1 MIIIMKQGTTHE
13 HVEEL
18 SQHIERWNVK
28 ANPIYGEGTIVIGLV
43 GDTGAV
49 DKDALMLDPQVENI
63 IKVQEPFKLAN
74 RKFHPDNSV
83 VEIAPGVVVGGKKLV
98 VMAGPCSVES
108 EEQIID
114 VAKHVQAD
122 GATVLRGGAWKPRSS
137 PYSFQGLKAEGLEL
151 LHKAH
156 EATGLPVVTEI
167 TNPAHIDIFMDKCDC
182 FQVGARNMQNFELLK
197 ELGQTRKPILLKRGF
212 ANTMEE
218 FLMSAEY
225 IMAGGNENVI
235 LCERGIRTF
244 ETSMRNTL
252 DLAGVVM
259 LHKMTHLP
267 VVVDPSHACGH
278 AWMVPQLAKAAV
290 AAGADGLMIEVHNNP
305 AKAKCDGAQSLTPDQ
320 FDELM
325 GFITKEV
332 EFFGKKMN

>member
-137 PYSFQGLKAEGLEL
+137 PYSFQGLKAEGLDL

-235 LCERGIRTF
+235 LCERGIRTYDDY
-244 ETSMRNTL
+244 TRNTL
-252 DLAGVVM
+252 DLAAVPM
-259 LHKMTHLP
+259 LKELTHLP
-267 VVVDPSHACGH
+267 VIVDPSHATGIARLVRPMALAAAACGS
-278 AWMVPQLAKAAV
+278 
-290 AAGADGLMIEVHNNP
+290 DGLIIEVHNDP
-305 AKAKCDGAQSLTPDQ
+305 IHALCDGAQSLRPEQYDDLAGAVRRVREAVQ
-320 FDELM
+320 A
-325 GFITKEV
+325 
-332 EFFGKKMN
+332 

>member
-1 MIIIMKQGTTHE
+1 
-13 HVEEL
+13 
-18 SQHIERWNVK
+18 
-28 ANPIYGEGTIVIGLV
+28 
-43 GDTGAV
+43 
-49 DKDALMLDPQVENI
+49 ML
-63 IKVQEPFKLAN
+63 F
-74 RKFHPDNSV
+74 
-83 VEIAPGVVVGGKKLV
+83 
-98 VMAGPCSVES
+98 
-108 EEQIID
+108 
-114 VAKHVQAD
+114 
-122 GATVLRGGAWKPRSS
+122 RS
-137 PYSFQGLKAEGLEL
+137 
-151 LHKAH
+151 
-156 EATGLPVVTEI
+156 
-167 TNPAHIDIFMDKCDC
+167 
-182 FQVGARNMQNFELLK
+182 QVGARNMQNFELLK

-278 AWMVPQLAKAAV
+278 AWMVPELAKAAV

-325 GFITKEV
+325 DVIRPEL
-332 EFFGKKMN
+332 EFFGKKLN

>member
-1 MIIIMKQGTTHE
+1 MIVILNPSATSQQVDALRRSLESQGLKLHE
-13 HVEEL
+13 SIGEQ
-18 SQHIERWNVK
+18 SHI
-28 ANPIYGEGTIVIGLV
+28 IGLV
-43 GDTGAV
+43 GDTKAV
-49 DKDALMLDPQVENI
+49 DVDAVLANPAVADLRRVS
-63 IKVQEPFKLAN
+63 EPYKKAN
-74 RKFHPDNSV
+74 RKFHPEDSV
-83 VEIAPGVVVGGKKLV
+83 VDCGGVKIGGGHFA

-108 EEQIID
+108 EEQICQ
-114 VAKHVQAD
+114 VAARVQKA
-122 GATVLRGGAWKPRSS
+122 GASILRGGAFKPRTS
-137 PYSFQGLKAEGLEL
+137 PYSFQGLRANGLQL
-151 LHKAH
+151 LMAARAK
-156 EATGLPVVTEI
+156 TGQPIVTEI
-167 TNPAHIDIFMDKCDC
+167 MNTEHLPLFEDVDVI
-182 FQVGARNMQNFELLK
+182 QVGARNMQNFELLK
-197 ELGQTRKPILLKRGF
+197 ELGRLQKPILLKRGLS
-212 ANTMEE
+212 ATLEE
-218 FLMSAEY
+218 FVMSAEY

-325 GFITKEV
+325 QFITKEA
-332 EFFGKKMN
+332 EFFGKTVN

>member
-1 MIIIMKQGTTHE
+1 
-13 HVEEL
+13 
-18 SQHIERWNVK
+18 
-28 ANPIYGEGTIVIGLV
+28 
-43 GDTGAV
+43 
-49 DKDALMLDPQVENI
+49 
-63 IKVQEPFKLAN
+63 
-74 RKFHPDNSV
+74 
-83 VEIAPGVVVGGKKLV
+83 
-98 VMAGPCSVES
+98 MAGPCSVES

-122 GATVLRGGAWKPRSS
+122 GAAVLRGGAWKPRSS

-267 VVVDPSHACGH
+267 VIMDPSHACGH
-278 AWMVPQLAKAAV
+278 AWMVPELAKAAV

-325 GFITKEV
+325 QFIGKEV
-332 EFFGKKMN
+332 EFFGKKLN